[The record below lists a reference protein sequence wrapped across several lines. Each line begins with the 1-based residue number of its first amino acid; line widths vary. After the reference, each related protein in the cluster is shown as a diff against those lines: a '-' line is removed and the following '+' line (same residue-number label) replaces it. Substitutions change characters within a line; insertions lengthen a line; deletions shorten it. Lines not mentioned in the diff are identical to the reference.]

1 MKLLRMP
8 SLLLLIILMLLLV
21 PCSWW
26 VAAYWQSHGSWW
38 LHSRPRALLDFIE
51 WGVSIVS
58 AVDITQAEDLLEFLS
73 YWIPVF
79 LVGLIFVL
87 GVWAVLLRM
96 HSGR

>member
-1 MKLLRMP
+1 M
-8 SLLLLIILMLLLV
+8 
-21 PCSWW
+21 
-26 VAAYWQSHGSWW
+26 
-38 LHSRPRALLDFIE
+38 
-51 WGVSIVS
+51 GVSIVS